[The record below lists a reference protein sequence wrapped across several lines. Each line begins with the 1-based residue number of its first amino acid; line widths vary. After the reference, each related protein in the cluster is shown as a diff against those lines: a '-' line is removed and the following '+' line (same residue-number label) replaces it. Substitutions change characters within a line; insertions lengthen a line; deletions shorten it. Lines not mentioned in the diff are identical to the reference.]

1 MEKIKVLETIRQ
13 GSVGG
18 GESHVLDLVGGLNKE
33 LFDPVVLSFTE
44 GPMVD
49 RLQEMGIKTHVIST
63 LKPFDFRVFGQVKKL
78 MKQEGI
84 QLLHA
89 HGTRAC
95 SNTYYPAKQLNIPLI
110 YTVHGWSFH
119 DNQKEWI
126 RRIRI
131 LGERLLVKRA
141 AVTVCVSDS
150 NLKEG
155 SNYFEFNKST
165 VIKNGINQVRFNPE
179 KSFKDVRAEL
189 GVGKEEV
196 LVGFIARVTLQKN
209 PLLLIRAFA
218 KIAGTHPIKLLIVG
232 DGDLKKDAVDLAA
245 ALKVEDKII
254 FQPFR
259 QDIPDLLNAIDI
271 YCLPSLWE
279 GLSIALLEAMGM
291 RKAIVATPVNGTKEV
306 ITHMKNGILVPV
318 NDVDALADA
327 FVQLANDPSLR
338 SQIAQQAYET
348 LSQEFN
354 TQTMVHKIEDLYT
367 QVSTNHSNKK

>member
-1 MEKIKVLETIRQ
+1 MEKIKILETIRQ

-18 GESHVLDLVGGLNKE
+18 GETHVLDLVGSLNKN

-49 RLQEMGIKTHVIST
+49 RLQQMGIKTHVINT
-63 LKPFDFRVFGQVKKL
+63 LKPFDFRVFGQVKKV

-95 SNTYYPAKQLNIPLI
+95 SNTYYPARQLNIPII

-119 DNQKEWI
+119 DNQKDWI
-126 RRIRI
+126 RRVRI
-131 LGERLLVKRA
+131 MGERLLVKRST
-141 AVTVCVSDS
+141 VTVCVSDS
-150 NLKEG
+150 NLNEG
-155 SNYFEFNKST
+155 SSHFDFKNAT
-165 VIKNGINQVRFNPE
+165 VIKNGVNQTKFNPE
-179 KSFKDVRAEL
+179 GSFKDIRTEL
-189 GVGKEEV
+189 GVSKDEI

-209 PLLLIRAFA
+209 PLVLIRAFA
-218 KIAGTHPIKLLIVG
+218 KIAGALPIKLLIVG
-232 DGDLKKDAVDLAA
+232 DGDMKNDAVELAISLNVA
-245 ALKVEDKII
+245 DKVL

-279 GLSIALLEAMGM
+279 GLSIALLEAMAM
-291 RKAIVATPVNGTKEV
+291 RKAIVATPVNGTREV
-306 ITHMKNGILVPV
+306 ITHMQNGILVPV
-318 NDVDALADA
+318 NDVDTLADA
-327 FVQLANDPSLR
+327 FVLLADDPLLR
-338 SQIAQQAYET
+338 SQIAQQAYQT

-354 TQTMVHKIEDLYT
+354 TKTMVHKIEDLYT
-367 QVSTNHSNKK
+367 EVKKHHNYKK

>member
-1 MEKIKVLETIRQ
+1 MEKIRILETIRQ

-49 RLQEMGIKTHVIST
+49 RLQEMGIKTHVINT

-78 MKQEGI
+78 MKQEDI

-131 LGERLLVKRA
+131 MGERLLVKRA

-150 NLKEG
+150 NRQEG
-155 SNYFEFNKST
+155 SNYFDFKKSI

-179 KSFKDVRAEL
+179 KSFKDIRAEL
-189 GVGKEEV
+189 GVNKEEI

-209 PLLLIRAFA
+209 PLLLIKAFA
-218 KIAGTHPIKLLIVG
+218 KIARDLPVKLLIVG
-232 DGDLKKDAVDLAA
+232 DGDLKKDAVDLATS
-245 ALKVEDKII
+245 LKIEDKIL

-259 QDIPDLLNAIDI
+259 QDIPDLLNALDI

-279 GLSIALLEAMGM
+279 GLSIALLEAMAM

-306 ITHMKNGILVPV
+306 IMHMQNGILVPV

-327 FVQLANDPSLR
+327 FVLLVNDPSLR
-338 SQIAQQAYET
+338 AQIAQQAYQT